1 MTQQA
6 DEEVV
11 HRAAAPIASEIDE
24 MLVRL
29 PASADRNEIAFDL
42 IDRLKEISDHPE
54 FIAIFA
60 DALIARRVLTE
71 LGIKF

>member
-1 MTQQA
+1 MTQQE

-11 HRAAAPIASEIDE
+11 HRAAAPIAIEIDE
-24 MLVRL
+24 MLGRL

-60 DALIARRVLTE
+60 DALIARRAL
-71 LGIKF
+71 